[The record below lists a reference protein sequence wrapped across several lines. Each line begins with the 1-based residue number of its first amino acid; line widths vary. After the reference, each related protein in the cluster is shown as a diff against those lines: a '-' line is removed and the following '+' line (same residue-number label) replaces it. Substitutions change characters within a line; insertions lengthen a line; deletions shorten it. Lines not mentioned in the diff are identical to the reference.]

1 MPRHIITGCYTASAM
16 KGMMAHPSDRAAAA
30 AKIAEAGGGKLEHYF
45 VTTGPSDF
53 MMVVTTESHDI
64 DGLLAALMV
73 AGGSGAVSNLQT
85 VRALTSEEFTAIQK
99 KAAEIASAYAPP
111 A

>member
-16 KGMMAHPSDRAAAA
+16 KGMMAHPSDRGAAA
-30 AKIAEAGGGKLEHYF
+30 AKIAAAGGGTLEHYF

-53 MMVVTTESHDI
+53 LMIVSTEGHDI

-73 AGGSGAVSNLQT
+73 AGGSGAITNLQT
-85 VRALTSEEFTAIQK
+85 VRALTSDEFTAVQR
-99 KAAEIASAYAPP
+99 KAAEIASAYAAP

>member
-16 KGMMAHPSDRAAAA
+16 KGMIAHPNDRGAAA
-30 AKIAEAGGGKLEHYF
+30 AKLAEAGGGRLEHYF
-45 VTTGPSDF
+45 VTTGASDF
-53 MMVVTTESHDI
+53 MMIVTTESHDI

-73 AGGSGAVSNLQT
+73 AGGSGSISNMQT
-85 VRALTSEEFTAIQK
+85 ARALTSEEFTAVQQ
-99 KAAEIASAYAPP
+99 KAAQIASAYAPP